1 MKQRKRKIQTLETLL
16 ARTEEYGECMEWKG
30 YHQNKTPHVQ
40 QGDRFMSVRQ
50 LMWELLGK
58 KLKAGYFYGTSCNN
72 PSCVNPKHIVERSH
86 SDHAKKCAQ
95 KVNHNALPRLV
106 KLAKAA
112 EKRRILSQEQVCS
125 ILIDQRPSRE
135 IANDFGVSKSLICRI
150 KSGKAHK
157 TVNAMNNPF
166 WGLMA

>member
-16 ARTEEYGECMEWKG
+16 ARTEEYGECMEWQG

-40 QGDRFMSVRQ
+40 QGDRFISVRK
-50 LMWELLGK
+50 LIWELLGK
-58 KLKAGYFYGTSCNN
+58 EVKPKHFYGNSCNN
-72 PSCVNPKHIVERSH
+72 PACINPKHIVERSA
-86 SDHAKKCAQ
+86 SEHATMSAKM
-95 KVNHNALPRLV
+95 VNHNALPRLM

-112 EKRRILSQEQVCS
+112 EKRRILSQEQISS
-125 ILIDQRPSRE
+125 ILIDQRPTRE
-135 IANDFGVSKSLICRI
+135 IADDFGVSKTLICRI

-166 WGLMA
+166 WGLIA